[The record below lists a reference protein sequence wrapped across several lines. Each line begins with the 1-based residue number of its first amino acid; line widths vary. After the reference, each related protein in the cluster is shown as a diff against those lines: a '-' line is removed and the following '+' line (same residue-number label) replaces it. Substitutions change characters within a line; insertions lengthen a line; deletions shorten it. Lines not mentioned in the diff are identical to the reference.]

1 MQINIRILDL
11 QIENRKTPKSSYK
24 IATVDYKDL
33 NDNKPG
39 SRKVMSFGPSEAVFG
54 YLAGHEVVGKE
65 FTVTTEKINDYWNWT
80 AITEGSSSDSGGS
93 SSSPAVSSG
102 AVGRTQTSSSGGDAE
117 RQLLIVR
124 QNALTNALKFFE
136 ITAHKKATVDEVASL
151 VEKFTDISFSR
162 YTPDVDVGGRAAKA
176 KTTDDVLDQGEDDI
190 QF

>member
-33 NDNKPG
+33 NDNKTG

-80 AITEGSSSDSGGS
+80 AITEGSGGISGQ
-93 SSSPAVSSG
+93 SG
-102 AVGRTQTSSSGGDAE
+102 SSGGGVAGDSSVSVRSVGGGDDF
-117 RQLLIVR
+117 RQVLIVR

-176 KTTDDVLDQGEDDI
+176 KTTDDVLDQGGDDI